1 MRGLMSLLIL
11 GVAAC
16 GQSGDLYLP
25 EPAPAAQ
32 EVPAANAEA
41 ADAPPAPEPEA
52 R

>member
-25 EPAPAAQ
+25 EPPPAVETAPA
-32 EVPAANAEA
+32 AEA
-41 ADAPPAPEPEA
+41 ADAPPAPEPDA